1 MFLFCYWSFCQKK
14 EGSVIMIEALRN
26 VVGEAPAGLE
36 FVEYIVCVGFTV
48 AAVYF
53 VYKLISTVF
62 SIF

>member
-1 MFLFCYWSFCQKK
+1 ML
-14 EGSVIMIEALRN
+14 EALQK

-36 FVEYIVCVGFTV
+36 FIEYMVVVGFV
-48 AAVYF
+48 IASVYF

>member
-1 MFLFCYWSFCQKK
+1 M
-14 EGSVIMIEALRN
+14 VEALRD

-36 FVEYIVCVGFTV
+36 FVEYIVCVGFVV
-48 AAVYF
+48 ASVYF